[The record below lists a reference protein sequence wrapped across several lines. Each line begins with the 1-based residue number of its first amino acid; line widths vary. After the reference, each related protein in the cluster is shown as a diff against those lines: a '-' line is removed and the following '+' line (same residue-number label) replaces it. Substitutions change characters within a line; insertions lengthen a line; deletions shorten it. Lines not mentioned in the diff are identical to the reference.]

1 MFYSAS
7 TSLMIVQAQ
16 EAERDSARSK
26 SPVNRVEATR
36 RPKSRDIASNSS
48 AIASARARR
57 WPLRRAGDTGKAEG
71 RFWHHPVRLG
81 LRLGEL
87 SQL

>member
-16 EAERDSARSK
+16 EAERDHARPK
-26 SPVNRVEATR
+26 SPVNHIEAAR

-48 AIASARARR
+48 AVASARARR
-57 WPLRRAGDTGKAEG
+57 WPLRRAGVTGKA
-71 RFWHHPVRLG
+71 
-81 LRLGEL
+81 
-87 SQL
+87 